1 MQLETVTQKRKEK
14 KDNHVY
20 EQRFKPC
27 WITSAC
33 LSLLYRSVWLSSD
46 PAWPDH
52 IIQFITTQSYVGPEP
67 QRCSLMWVLNIVS
80 PRGNDA
86 LCNRQPQLSRNVE
99 KIYSH
104 TWMSKLGTKV
114 RLKAAQK

>member
-1 MQLETVTQKRKEK
+1 MEAKLCARGSPDAVQLAEFRANSVRGNYDSPPCLMQLETVTQKRKKK

-52 IIQFITTQSYVGPEP
+52 IIQFITTQLDQNHNG
-67 QRCSLMWVLNIVS
+67 
-80 PRGNDA
+80 
-86 LCNRQPQLSRNVE
+86 
-99 KIYSH
+99 
-104 TWMSKLGTKV
+104 
-114 RLKAAQK
+114 AA